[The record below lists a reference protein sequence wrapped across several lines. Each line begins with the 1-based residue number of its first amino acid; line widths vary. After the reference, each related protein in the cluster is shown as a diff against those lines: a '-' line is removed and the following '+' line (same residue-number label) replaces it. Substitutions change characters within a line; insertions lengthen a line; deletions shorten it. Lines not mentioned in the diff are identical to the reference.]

1 MAQKIAFFGTGLMG
15 APMAQNLLKAG
26 FTVTVFDL
34 NPELTAPLVANG
46 ARSAGT
52 PAQAAVGVD
61 AVISMLP
68 HDRAVRGLYLGD
80 DGLLQQLPPSTLII
94 DCSTVSP
101 ECATDVSAAAHARGL
116 AMIDAP
122 VSGGVAGAA
131 AGTLS
136 FLCGGSADDLER
148 ARPLLAAMG
157 KNIFHAG
164 AAGAGAVAKICNNML
179 LAIHMI
185 GTCEA
190 LQLGVDNGLDPKV
203 LSEIM
208 LKSSGR
214 NWSLELYNPYP
225 GVMENVPASRGYSGG
240 FQVALMAKD
249 LGLAMEAAQKHASK
263 TPFGALAEQLYRAHG
278 TGENAKLD
286 FSSILQYFQRTPE

>member
-1 MAQKIAFFGTGLMG
+1 MKIAFFGIGLMG

-26 FTVTVFDL
+26 HQLAVFDL
-34 NPELTAPLVANG
+34 NAALAAPLVANG
-46 ARSAGT
+46 ARLAASTADAAAG
-52 PAQAAVGVD
+52 AD
-61 AVISMLP
+61 AVVSMLP
-68 HDRAVRGLYLGD
+68 HDGAVRGLYLGEQ
-80 DGLLQQLPPSTLII
+80 GLLAQLPRGTLVI
-94 DCSTVSP
+94 DCSTVSA
-101 ECATDVSAAAHARGL
+101 ECAKDVSGAAHALGL

-122 VSGGVAGAA
+122 VSGGVAGAS

-136 FLCGGSADDLER
+136 FLCGGSADDLAR
-148 ARPLLAAMG
+148 ARPLLEAMG
-157 KNIFHAG
+157 KNVMHAG
-164 AAGAGAVAKICNNML
+164 GAGAGAVAKICNNML

-225 GVMENVPASRGYSGG
+225 GVMEAAPASRGYSGG

-249 LGLAMEAAQKHASK
+249 LGLAMEAAQKSK
-263 TPFGALAEQLYRAHG
+263 SATPLGALSKQLYALHMAQGKDR
-278 TGENAKLD
+278 LD
-286 FSSILQYFQRTPE
+286 FSSILQLLQHA

>member
-1 MAQKIAFFGTGLMG
+1 MTQISFYGIGLMG

-26 FTVTVFDL
+26 HALTVFDL
-34 NPELTAPLVANG
+34 NPALAEPLVANG
-46 ARSAGT
+46 ARAAAT
-52 PAQAAVGVD
+52 PAEAAQGGE
-61 AVISMLP
+61 AVVSMLP
-68 HDRAVRGLYLGD
+68 HDAAVRGLYLGD
-80 DGLLQQLPPSTLII
+80 KGLLAQLPPGTLII
-94 DCSTVSP
+94 DCSTVSAG
-101 ECATDVSAAAHARGL
+101 CAKEVSAAAHARGL

-136 FLCGGSADDLER
+136 FLCGGSDADLQR
-148 ARPLLAAMG
+148 ARPLLEAMG
-157 KNIFHAG
+157 KNVFHAG
-164 AAGAGAVAKICNNML
+164 PAGAGAVAKICNNML

-214 NWSLELYNPYP
+214 NWSLEAYNPWP
-225 GVMENVPASRGYSGG
+225 GVMENVPASRDYSGG
-240 FQVALMAKD
+240 FQVALMQKD
-249 LGLAMEAAQKHASK
+249 LGLAMEAAQKSRSS
-263 TPFGALAEQLYRAHG
+263 TPLGALAKQLYSLHAAQG
-278 TGENAKLD
+278 KASLD
-286 FSSILQYFQRTPE
+286 FSSIQQLFHHDAG

>member
-1 MAQKIAFFGTGLMG
+1 MNIAFFGIGLMG

-26 FTVTVFDL
+26 HSLAVFDL
-34 NPELTAPLVANG
+34 NAALAEPLVANG
-46 ARSAGT
+46 ARLAGS
-52 PAQAAVGVD
+52 PADAAAGCD
-61 AVISMLP
+61 AVVSMLP
-68 HDRAVRGLYLGD
+68 HDGAVRGLYLGD
-80 DGLLQQLPPSTLII
+80 TGLLAQLPTGTLVI
-94 DCSTVSP
+94 DCSTVSA
-101 ECATDVSAAAHARGL
+101 ECAKDVSTRAHALGL

-136 FLCGGSADDLER
+136 FLCGGTADDLAR
-148 ARPLLAAMG
+148 ARPLLEAMG
-157 KNIFHAG
+157 KNVMHAG
-164 AAGAGAVAKICNNML
+164 GAGAGAVAKICNNML

-190 LQLGVDNGLDPKV
+190 LQLGVDNGLDPAV

-225 GVMENVPASRGYSGG
+225 GVMENAPASRGYSGG

-249 LGLAMEAAQKHASK
+249 LGLAMEAAQKSK
-263 TPFGALAEQLYRAHG
+263 SATPLGALSKQLYALHLAQG
-278 TGENAKLD
+278 KEKLD
-286 FSSILQYFQRTPE
+286 FSSILQLLQHGQ

>member
-1 MAQKIAFFGTGLMG
+1 MNIAFFGIGLMG

-26 FTVTVFDL
+26 HSLTVFDL
-34 NPELTAPLVANG
+34 NLALAEPLVANG
-46 ARSAGT
+46 AVTAAT
-52 PAQAAVGVD
+52 PAEAAAGCAAVV
-61 AVISMLP
+61 SMLP
-68 HDRAVRGLYLGD
+68 HDGAVRGLYLGEN
-80 DGLLQQLPPSTLII
+80 GLLARLPRGTLVI
-94 DCSTVSP
+94 DCSTVSA
-101 ECATDVSAAAHARGL
+101 ECASEVSKAAHALGL

-136 FLCGGSADDLER
+136 FLCGGTADDLER
-148 ARPLLAAMG
+148 ARPLLEAMG
-157 KNIFHAG
+157 KNVMHAG
-164 AAGAGAVAKICNNML
+164 GPGAGAVAKICNNML

-225 GVMENVPASRGYSGG
+225 GVMETAPASREYSGG
-240 FQVALMAKD
+240 FQVALMHKD
-249 LGLAMEAAQKHASK
+249 LGLAMQAAQKSQST
-263 TPFGALAEQLYRAHG
+263 TPLGALAKQLYSLQVAQG
-278 TGENAKLD
+278 KAKLD
-286 FSSILQYFQRTPE
+286 FSSILQLLQHAD

>member
-1 MAQKIAFFGTGLMG
+1 MKIAFFGIGLMG

-26 FTVTVFDL
+26 HTLAVFDL
-34 NPELTAPLVANG
+34 NPALAEPLVANG
-46 ARSAGT
+46 ARLANSPAEAAAGC
-52 PAQAAVGVD
+52 D
-61 AVISMLP
+61 AVVSMLP
-68 HDRAVRGLYLGD
+68 HDGAVRGLYLGEN
-80 DGLLQQLPPSTLII
+80 GLLRQLPKGTLVI
-94 DCSTVSP
+94 DCSTVSA
-101 ECATDVSAAAHARGL
+101 ECAKEVSGAAHAQGL

-122 VSGGVAGAA
+122 VSGGVAGAT

-136 FLCGGSADDLER
+136 FLCGGTAEDLAR
-148 ARPLLAAMG
+148 ARPLLEAMG
-157 KNIFHAG
+157 KNVMHAG
-164 AAGAGAVAKICNNML
+164 GAGAGAVAKICNNML

-225 GVMENVPASRGYSGG
+225 GVMENVPAAREYSGG
-240 FQVALMAKD
+240 FQVALMSKD
-249 LGLAMEAAQKHASK
+249 LGLAMEAAQKSK
-263 TPFGALAEQLYRAHG
+263 SATPLGALSKQLYALHMAQG
-278 TGENAKLD
+278 KEKLD
-286 FSSILQYFQRTPE
+286 FSSILQLLQHGS